1 MPSDRLEEVLPR
13 VACPV
18 FVVRG
23 ERDRIVSQRWAE
35 EVARVARAPQP
46 MVVPGW
52 GHAVHYDDP
61 DTIAALIV
69 ALGMRGERR
78 ARERNKA

>member
-1 MPSDRLEEVLPR
+1 MVDDRLEDVLPR
-13 VACPV
+13 LSCPM

-23 ERDRIVSQRWAE
+23 ERDRLVSQRWAE
-35 EVARVARAPQP
+35 QLARLGRAPQP

-69 ALGMRGERR
+69 ALGLRGERERR
-78 ARERNKA
+78 ASLR